1 MVKECYTCRRVGTV
15 QFLSQ
20 DKVWTVRVVFD
31 GYEEQSTTRHEHNH
45 PQTGNV
51 SAAIIVIAEH
61 AQARGD
67 QPAFVS
73 NENNETHFISL
84 LTTHEVSR
92 GDADALIVCS
102 ALEFAQ
108 NGQTVTVVAEDTGVL
123 ILLVYHWR
131 TTYSS
136 ERKADSQARNHLL
149 SRSFMHEVPG
159 TQLLRPTVMEIC
171 TGCIS
176 IVSDRDAPADEVGSA
191 GLRLYCPFF
200 LVEVELKRIHY
211 HHCVV
216 QCINGNDGKIK

>member
-1 MVKECYTCRRVGTV
+1 MVKECYTCRRVWTV

-51 SAAIIVIAEH
+51 SATIIVIAEN

-67 QPAFVS
+67 QPAFFS
-73 NENNETHFISL
+73 NEKNETNFISL

-136 ERKADSQARNHLL
+136 ERKAGSQARNHLL

-171 TGCIS
+171 IS
-176 IVSDRDAPADEVGSA
+176 IVGDRDAPADEVGSA
-191 GLRLYCPFF
+191 GLRLFCLFF

-216 QCINGNDGKIK
+216 QGINGNDGKIK